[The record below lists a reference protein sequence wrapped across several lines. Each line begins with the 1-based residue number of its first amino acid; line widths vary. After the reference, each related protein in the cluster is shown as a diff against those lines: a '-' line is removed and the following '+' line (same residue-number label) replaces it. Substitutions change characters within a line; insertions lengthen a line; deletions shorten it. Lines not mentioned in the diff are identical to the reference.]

1 MPTDV
6 PTAYR
11 TALEADPEGVL
22 LHLPSGAVRGRGE
35 VLRDAERVAG
45 RLRSRHL
52 ADGSPVVLE
61 FTGAAWPLFVS
72 AYLGAHFAGV
82 TPVVVPAGAGELLRH
97 RIVRTLPVRL
107 WISDGPG
114 TDGGPAGQGVEHGT
128 LHFREPPFTHRPEE
142 SPDGPPADVP
152 LADVR
157 SPDVPSADA
166 PAGPPPAEYLATSG
180 STGLPKIVPVS
191 HRNRLAHHPGAT
203 TGAAPAATPA
213 ATTGAG
219 APPRVTALAVPP
231 GSNAAQTVLA
241 EALLTPGGG
250 LACLGHWSPPEFVTL
265 VERTAAGA
273 VLLAPAM
280 AHTLVRHPSFS
291 SGRLAGVR
299 SVRLGMAPAF
309 PGLVDAL
316 AAALPSAVIRDVYT
330 TTEAWPAGV
339 VIRASGSGRP
349 ASRPLP
355 GTLVRVVDATGA
367 ETRAGT
373 AGHIQLAYAPDGPVG
388 PPYPTTV
395 RWVDTGDLGTL
406 TTEGVLELLG
416 REQEVVTGPRLPGR
430 RETPGTGCDT
440 RAAARRDRARRG
452 ECPLRRRTLRRTAGG
467 QRAHSRGRPGGGGGG
482 ERGRQVHADESA
494 RAVPGAECRPAAG
507 GRRRRARLRRRRL
520 PPPRGDRS
528 PGRLPVPRNGPR
540 RDRLRRARRVARR
553 GGGGRPR
560 RGAHPV
566 LAGLPDGYDHAV
578 GVRGGNLSAG
588 QRQLAVAYEDV
599 DFFRRVRQ
607 AGANLAYEPAA
618 SVGHDHRET
627 LATLPAKVWSYGV
640 HSRAVGR
647 VSGPWSALRG
657 FVRMHSRPNDQLR
670 GALKDDIVR
679 RRPVFALLDCYL
691 LACSLW
697 QFLPH
702 LLHDQGFEWT
712 VPADGF
718 GAQGA
723 VLTLAEDGLRYAWV
737 CVAGAVPSMDC
748 AFAVAMDGLVPV
760 PDERYLS
767 MTAALLA
774 DARPG

>member
-22 LHLPSGAVRGRGE
+22 LHLPSGAVRSRGE

-72 AYLGAHFAGV
+72 AYLGAYFAGV
-82 TPVVVPAGAGELLRH
+82 TPVVVPAGAGELLRY

-114 TDGGPAGQGVEHGT
+114 TDGGPAGQGGEHGT
-128 LHFREPPFTHRPEE
+128 LHFQEPPFTHRPEE
-142 SPDGPPADVP
+142 SPDVPPADVP
-152 LADVR
+152 LADVRSPDVR

-203 TGAAPAATPA
+203 P
-213 ATTGAG
+213 GAG

-291 SGRLAGVR
+291 SERLAGVR

-339 VIRASGSGRP
+339 VIRSSGSGRP

-367 ETRAGT
+367 ETPAGT

-452 ECPLRRRTLRRTAGG
+452 ERALRRRTLRRAAGG
-467 QRAHSRGRPGGGGGG
+467 QCAHSR
-482 ERGRQVHADESA
+482 
-494 RAVPGAECRPAAG
+494 
-507 GRRRRARLRRRRL
+507 
-520 PPPRGDRS
+520 
-528 PGRLPVPRNGPR
+528 
-540 RDRLRRARRVARR
+540 
-553 GGGGRPR
+553 
-560 RGAHPV
+560 
-566 LAGLPDGYDHAV
+566 GYDHAV

-627 LATLPAKVWSYGV
+627 LAILPAKVWSYGV

-774 DARPG
+774 DARPADPVRAAAAPGR